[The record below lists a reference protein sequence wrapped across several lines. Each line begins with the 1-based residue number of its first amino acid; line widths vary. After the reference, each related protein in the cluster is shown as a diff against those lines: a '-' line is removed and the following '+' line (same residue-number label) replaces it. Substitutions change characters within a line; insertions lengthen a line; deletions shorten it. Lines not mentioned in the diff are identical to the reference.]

1 MWLASPPVPTTQSVT
16 PATACE
22 TVVGPCAATDRRSVR
37 HVGEIEGGPD
47 GRKARAGALSLIVLL
62 VLVGLLGPW
71 AHLPLAAVI
80 LIVAGA
86 VLAVSLIALAAWGFT
101 RRRDG
106 S

>member
-1 MWLASPPVPTTQSVT
+1 MG
-16 PATACE
+16 
-22 TVVGPCAATDRRSVR
+22 VGPTRPQV
-37 HVGEIEGGPD
+37 PD
-47 GRKARAGALSLIVLL
+47 KARTGAVILVVLL

-86 VLAVSLIALAAWGFT
+86 VLAVSLIAFVAWGFA

-106 S
+106 P